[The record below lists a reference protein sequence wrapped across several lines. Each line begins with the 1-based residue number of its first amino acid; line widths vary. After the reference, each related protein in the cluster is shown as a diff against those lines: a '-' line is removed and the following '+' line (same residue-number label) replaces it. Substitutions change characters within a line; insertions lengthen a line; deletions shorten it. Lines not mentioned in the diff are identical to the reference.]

1 MALIIFRIFFV
12 FFLIFTIESLSD
24 EQQPANISLIIGP
37 DRADTHAPVS
47 IMGDHY
53 HKQREV
59 MFSYRYMFMN
69 MDGYQK
75 GSSSTGY
82 DRARTKHSGGT
93 TAMNS
98 VYMNVPLDME
108 MKMHMLGGMYAL
120 SDDYTLMGM
129 VNYHDNSMKVKKHS
143 TGATKTLSSKG
154 WGDTKLSIMRRLFES
169 EIVKIHAS
177 LGVGLPTG
185 SISKEDIMLSGSKGT
200 LGYCMQLGS
209 GTYDILPALTYFH
222 TRRDFSFGLQTS
234 AEIRTGENSKNYTLG
249 DKYALNTWIAKPV
262 TQINSSFSLG
272 MKVESLGKVD
282 GAHKDITSIMSFS
295 QDPESTGYKKVD
307 LSLGINLLTPYKGLR
322 FGIEYLKPVYNKV
335 NQVQLDTDYSLVF
348 AAQHTLY

>member
-1 MALIIFRIFFV
+1 MIIVRLSLV
-12 FFLIFTIESLSD
+12 FLLIFTLQSLS
-24 EQQPANISLIIGP
+24 EQEQMA
-37 DRADTHAPVS
+37 RADSHAPIG

-53 HKQREV
+53 HKQGEI

-75 GSSSTGY
+75 ESSSTDY
-82 DRARTKHSGGT
+82 NRARTKHSGGT

-98 VYMNVPLDME
+98 VYMNVPIDME
-108 MKMHMLGGMYAL
+108 MKMHMFGGMYAL
-120 SDDYTLMGM
+120 SNDYTLMSM
-129 VNYHDNSMKVKKHS
+129 IAYHDNTMEIKKHS
-143 TGATKTLSSKG
+143 TSETKTLSSKG

-169 EIVKIHAS
+169 EVVKIHAS

-185 SISKEDIMLSGSKGT
+185 SISKEDTMFGGSKGT
-200 LGYCMQLGS
+200 LGYGMQLGS
-209 GTYDILPALTYFH
+209 GTYDILPALTYYH
-222 TRRDFSFGLQTS
+222 TRRDFSFGIQTS

-272 MKVESLGKVD
+272 IKAESLDKVD
-282 GAHKDITSIMSFS
+282 GTHKDIVSIMSFA
-295 QDPESTGYKKVD
+295 QDSESTGYKKVD
-307 LSLGINLLTPYKGLR
+307 LSIGMNLLAPYKGLR
-322 FGIEYLKPVYNKV
+322 FAIEYSRPVYNKV

-348 AAQHTLY
+348 GVHHTLY